1 MIPRK
6 DHLSQLVIVV
16 ADFPINL
23 LLLKVTN
30 SRHSASLQSDLM
42 DLILALELMSLDR
55 PSFLLEGLFP
65 LLNQDNKPSQSPLVQ
80 TSFLIRPLEVQE
92 C

>member
-1 MIPRK
+1 
-6 DHLSQLVIVV
+6 
-16 ADFPINL
+16 
-23 LLLKVTN
+23 
-30 SRHSASLQSDLM
+30 M